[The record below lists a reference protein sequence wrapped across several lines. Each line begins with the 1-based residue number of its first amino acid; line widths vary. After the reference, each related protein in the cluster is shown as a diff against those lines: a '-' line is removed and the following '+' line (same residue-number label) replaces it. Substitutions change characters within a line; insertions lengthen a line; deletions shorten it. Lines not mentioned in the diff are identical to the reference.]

1 MESSKGKA
9 KSPYPRLQ
17 ALLPQLASIGPNSE
31 DRPIFDTRAEAEEYL
46 EQARAEEGD
55 ELYLNPVWAIDHT
68 DLRASEIAGW
78 SVTEDLN

>member
-1 MESSKGKA
+1 METKGKA

-17 ALLPQLASIGPNSE
+17 ALLPQLSSIGPNNE
-31 DRPIFDTRAEAEEYL
+31 DRPIFDTRTEAEEYVAS
-46 EQARAEEGD
+46 ARQEEGKD
-55 ELYLNPVWAIDHT
+55 VHLNPVWAIDHT

>member
-1 MESSKGKA
+1 MESTRKA

-31 DRPIFDTRAEAEEYL
+31 DRPVFDTRAEAEEFID
-46 EQARAEEGD
+46 ETRQEEGR
-55 ELYLNPVWAIDHT
+55 EVHLNPVWAIDHT

>member
-1 MESSKGKA
+1 MESKRKA

-31 DRPIFDTRAEAEEYL
+31 DRPVFDTRAEAEEFIADKR
-46 EQARAEEGD
+46 QEEGQ
-55 ELYLNPVWAIDHT
+55 EVYLNPVWAIDHT